1 MAEFDGLDS
10 RLRDAFA
17 QAAEPGDSTG
27 VADAIRSRV
36 AAGDPGT
43 SVAASTAP
51 GWGGGAF
58 SWLPWLGLIVVGALV
73 GGAVGVS
80 GAVGRPA
87 GDTVVDVPVSIGES
101 APAHSCVDGP
111 VVGRLAADT
120 RVLAVQRSDD
130 SLWVGVRD
138 PGALGG
144 TIWVALGDVS
154 LDDGT
159 SALDDLP
166 IGGACPVTVVVTPTP
181 EPPPPPAD
189 TTPPV
194 ISQLTANPTLIYVM
208 NNGSAKITAVTSDAS
223 GVASVTA
230 SWTGAASGSASLQL
244 SGGEW
249 SFVYQPPQGTPNG
262 TITFTVI
269 ARDYAG
275 NQSSASVAVQVAQ

>member
-17 QAAEPGDSTG
+17 KAAEQGDSTG
-27 VADAIRSRV
+27 VADAIRSRI

-58 SWLPWLGLIVVGALV
+58 SWMPWLGLIVVGALV

-80 GAVGRPA
+80 GAAGRPA
-87 GDTVVDVPVSIGES
+87 GGTVVDVPVSIGES

-111 VVGRLAADT
+111 VIGRIAANT

-138 PGALGG
+138 PDALGS
-144 TIWVALGDVS
+144 TVWVALGDVS

-159 SALDDLP
+159 PALEVLP
-166 IGGACPVTVVVTPTP
+166 VGGACPQVVVVTPTP
-181 EPPPPPAD
+181 EPPPPPVD
-189 TTPPV
+189 TTRPV
-194 ISQLTANPTLIYVM
+194 ISKASATSPFFSVNQQSTTITATATDNVGVTRVSIQIVRPDGVAANAEMQNAGGTWSYVYTPGPNSGGLFRFVLTAY
-208 NNGSAKITAVTSDAS
+208 DA
-223 GVASVTA
+223 
-230 SWTGAASGSASLQL
+230 
-244 SGGEW
+244 
-249 SFVYQPPQGTPNG
+249 
-262 TITFTVI
+262 
-269 ARDYAG
+269 AG
-275 NQSSASVAVQVAQ
+275 NAATAEVSVLGT